1 MKRIIKVLALAT
13 LSNTGSYPAGHYYP
27 AAEKSTGSWKRS
39 FLSARNRIAS
49 FRGLEIL
56 FVLLFLATVT
66 TLIAHTGVDLS
77 LSSYFYQAGSWPVG
91 ELFPWKL
98 LYRMEGYPAFII
110 AIFGLCVACYG
121 SLKPQR
127 HSWRCQGIFLVLL
140 LALGPGLLVNA
151 VFKKHWGRPRPCE
164 IVQFGGTKKFLQ
176 PWQPGVTGQGR
187 SFPCGHGSA
196 AFYLTAPFFIYRR
209 TKPAVAR
216 RWLAGG
222 LGFGLLM
229 SFARIAQG
237 GHFLSDILWAWG
249 MTHMLAILLSA
260 LLLSRPENPV
270 CLPHQEGALLET

>member
-1 MKRIIKVLALAT
+1 MKRILKILAFAT
-13 LSNTGSYPAGHYYP
+13 LSNAGSYPADHYYP
-27 AAEKSTGSWKRS
+27 SAAESSGSWKRS
-39 FLSARNRIAS
+39 FVSLKKRIAS

-66 TLIAHTGVDLS
+66 ALIAHTGADLS
-77 LSSYFYQAGSWPVG
+77 LSSYFYRAGGWPVG
-91 ELFPWKL
+91 EQFLWKL
-98 LYRMEGYPAFII
+98 LYRMDGYPAFII
-110 AIFGLCVACYG
+110 AIFGLCAACYG

-127 HSWRCQGIFLVLL
+127 HPWRCRGIFLVLL

-164 IVQFGGTKKFLQ
+164 IVQFGGAKQFLQ
-176 PWQPGVTGQGR
+176 PWQPGVNGQGR
-187 SFPCGHGSA
+187 SFPSGHGSA

-222 LGFGLLM
+222 LVFGLLM
-229 SFARIAQG
+229 SFARITQG

-249 MTHMLAILLSA
+249 MIHMSAIVLSA
-260 LLLSRPENPV
+260 LLLSRRENLI
-270 CLPHQEGALLET
+270 CTQQQGALLEA